1 VATRETL
8 CSRRLSYSER
18 GAHEFGDG
26 FFCGWLGGV
35 AVACHGGASN
45 AAGAGHRHGAL
56 RWSVPVEHRAKVAGG
71 CSIEVGARALHCEAP
86 LSNRSADSS
95 EVELITALA
104 ADDPE
109 TFERAFQTAYAAHR
123 RVVFG
128 FLLRLAGDSD
138 TASDLFQNVW
148 IKLSRHRQRLRPD
161 TELRAW
167 LCTVARHEYVSYRRA
182 QLVDLSRVLALGREP
197 AHEPTEHDPR
207 LVDVNA
213 ALHRLP
219 DADREVLLSTSVDGL
234 SLRQAASVLGISE
247 PALRQRLVRARRRL
261 ETALEKVRARERRS
275 WFGTK
280 KEEP

>member
-1 VATRETL
+1 
-8 CSRRLSYSER
+8 
-18 GAHEFGDG
+18 
-26 FFCGWLGGV
+26 
-35 AVACHGGASN
+35 
-45 AAGAGHRHGAL
+45 
-56 RWSVPVEHRAKVAGG
+56 VPVEHRAKVRGW
-71 CSIEVGARALHCEAP
+71 CSIEATILGARALHCEVP
-86 LSNRSADSS
+86 LSDRSADSS
-95 EVELITALA
+95 EVELIAALG
-104 ADDPE
+104 ADHLE

-128 FLLRLAGDSD
+128 FLLRLAGDAD
-138 TASDLFQNVW
+138 TASDLLQNVW

-197 AHEPTEHDPR
+197 AHEATEHDPR

-234 SLRQAASVLGISE
+234 SLRQAAGVLGISE

-261 ETALEKVRARERRS
+261 EAALEKRARERRS
-275 WFGTK
+275 WFGAK

>member
-1 VATRETL
+1 
-8 CSRRLSYSER
+8 
-18 GAHEFGDG
+18 
-26 FFCGWLGGV
+26 
-35 AVACHGGASN
+35 
-45 AAGAGHRHGAL
+45 
-56 RWSVPVEHRAKVAGG
+56 
-71 CSIEVGARALHCEAP
+71 
-86 LSNRSADSS
+86 
-95 EVELITALA
+95 VELIAALGA
-104 ADDPE
+104 HDPE
-109 TFERAFQTAYAAHR
+109 TFERAFQAAYAAHR
-123 RVVFG
+123 GVVFG
-128 FLLRLAGDSD
+128 FLLRLAGDAD

-182 QLVDLSRVLALGREP
+182 QLLDLSRVLALGREP
-197 AHEPTEHDPR
+197 APEPAQHDPR

-213 ALHRLP
+213 ALHQLP

-261 ETALEKVRARERRS
+261 EAALAKMRARERRG
-275 WFGTK
+275 WLGAK